1 MEEFIYVLLSED
13 GTCIK
18 LGYSKRPKDRIQD
31 LQSIYRNQYGEIT
44 LVGIRPG
51 TMRLER
57 KCHRVLDR
65 LSAPLGGEWF
75 VLTVEV
81 QDFID
86 LLNLYVPTDLPIPT

>member
-1 MEEFIYVLLSED
+1 MEEFLYVLLSED
-13 GTCIK
+13 GASIK
-18 LGYSKRPKDRIQD
+18 LGYSKRPKERVRD
-31 LQSIYRNQYGEIT
+31 LQSIYRSQYGEIT
-44 LVGIRPG
+44 VIGTRPG
-51 TMRLER
+51 TMRLEK

-86 LLNLYVPTDLPIPT
+86 LLDLVPAS